1 MAKYIR
7 KFSAHTQYESFV
19 ETSDFIYPNVSYC
32 LDNENEV
39 HYYGYPKP
47 KVVAT
52 FNVLDDYSYSIEH
65 ASLIFYSCIN
75 NQECGQIR
83 HTGDYL
89 DKIEVDGVEISMD
102 DLDTN
107 NGLYDLSLGEHT
119 VEYTLKDP
127 SIISGGTFI
136 EVPRMTSI
144 TLPDSVTRI
153 CTEAF
158 LHCQSLTTITLGSGI
173 TTIENKAFTFQSIN
187 PLNSASEQAI
197 EAINENAIYLES
209 VK

>member
-47 KVVAT
+47 KITVT
-52 FNVLDDYSYSIEH
+52 FNVLDDGSYSFNQMTR
-65 ASLIFYSCIN
+65 IFSPCLV
-75 NQECGQIR
+75 QGCEQII
-83 HTGDYL
+83 HTSDYF
-89 DKIEVDGVEISMD
+89 DKIEVDGTEISMD

-107 NGLYDLSLGEHT
+107 EGLYDLSLGEHT

-127 SIISGGTFI
+127 SIISGGTFS
-136 EVPRMTSI
+136 VNRMISI
-144 TLPDSVTRI
+144 SIPDSVTRI

-158 LHCQSLTTITLGSGI
+158 YCQELTTVTLGSGI
-173 TTIENKAFTFQSIN
+173 TTIDDSAFRFMSIN
-187 PLNSASEQAI
+187 PLDSASKQAI
-197 EAINENAIYLES
+197 EAINENAIYVES
-209 VK
+209 IK